1 MSQGMSLGEKQILE
15 WYLDIGVDECI
26 ADEPVNR
33 LSQRPQKNMQE
44 VVQHTTVKNQN
55 TPLNTVT
62 TFKPVKKSE
71 SPPLGAMEAVQD
83 ARKRALQCETVEDLR
98 LVVEGFDGCPL
109 KRTAQQTVFE
119 DGNPKARIM
128 ILGEAPDTEEDRQGK
143 PFVGQSGQLLDKMFQ
158 AIGFSRYAED
168 LQNALYLSNIIYWRP
183 PGNRDAT
190 DSEIEICRPFVER
203 HIELVNPDVL
213 VVLGGMP
220 VKTILRTHQGITRL
234 RGKWATFKTPNLA
247 LEIPILPMLHPA
259 FLLKSPD
266 RKKYAWQDLLALK
279 AKLEQ

>member
-1 MSQGMSLGEKQILE
+1 MSQGMSLNEKQILE

-279 AKLEQ
+279 AKFEQ

>member
-15 WYLDIGVDECI
+15 WYLDIGVDECT
-26 ADEPVNR
+26 ADAPVNR
-33 LSQRPQKNMQE
+33 LSQRPQKDMQE
-44 VVQHTTVKNQN
+44 VVQHTNVQNQN

-279 AKLEQ
+279 AKFEQ